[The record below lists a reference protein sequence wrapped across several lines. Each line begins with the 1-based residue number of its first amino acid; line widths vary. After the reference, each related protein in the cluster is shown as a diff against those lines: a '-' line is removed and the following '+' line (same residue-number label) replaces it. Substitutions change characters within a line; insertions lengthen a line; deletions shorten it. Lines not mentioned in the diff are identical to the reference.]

1 MLYGCTWVIR
11 DTGGGVVRESRT
23 QFRPVAAAESEART
37 RTVAPERG
45 WSRRTVRASLRYRS
59 GGTLALSIFVVLAA
73 ALTANAQIPTAAD
86 FAACNDEAPQAV
98 KAGTVSPTT
107 SDRVRAE
114 RARAAA
120 VTTRSGDGAASPIQ
134 SSDPQIHGMSADG
147 AKDADYQAAY
157 RSCMRRRGF

>member
-1 MLYGCTWVIR
+1 MIR
-11 DTGGGVVRESRT
+11 DTGGGVVRESST
-23 QFRPVAAAESEART
+23 HFQTAAAAESEGRI

-45 WSRRTVRASLRYRS
+45 WPRCTARRSLRYRS
-59 GGTLALSIFVVLAA
+59 GCTLALSAFVVLVA
-73 ALTANAQIPTAAD
+73 ALAANAQIPTAAD

-98 KAGTVSPTT
+98 KAGTVSPTR
-107 SDRVRAE
+107 SDRVRADS
-114 RARAAA
+114 ARAATA
-120 VTTRSGDGAASPIQ
+120 TTKSGDGVASPIQ